1 MYVSTLSA
9 KRSGVDKYNDDAS
22 DDDDNAN
29 AIDAIDANDAN
40 DASDNDYGNDH
51 GDDAPR

>member
-22 DDDDNAN
+22 DDEDNAN
-29 AIDAIDANDAN
+29 AIDANDAN

>member
-1 MYVSTLSA
+1 MFVSTLNA
-9 KRSGVDKYNDDAS
+9 KRSRVDKYNDDAS

-29 AIDAIDANDAN
+29 AIDANDAR
-40 DASDNDYGNDH
+40 DNDYGNYH

>member
-9 KRSGVDKYNDDAS
+9 KRSGVDKYKDDAS
-22 DDDDNAN
+22 DDGENAN
-29 AIDAIDANDAN
+29 AIDAN
-40 DASDNDYGNDH
+40 DASDASDNDH

>member
-9 KRSGVDKYNDDAS
+9 KRSGVDKYNDEAS

-29 AIDAIDANDAN
+29 AIDANDAS

>member
-9 KRSGVDKYNDDAS
+9 KRSGVDKYYDDAN

-29 AIDAIDANDAN
+29 AIDAN